1 MQMKGIFVAAVTPF
15 DAQNRFSES
24 ALHALMVRCLG
35 QGADGFFI
43 GGSSGECFL
52 LSHEERIAVFRAAAA
67 FRDRTALI
75 AHVGAIS
82 TDQAV
87 DMARQARRL
96 GFQAVAATPPFYYA
110 FGVREIAGYYHAI
123 AQAAGMPVLIYNF
136 PGNTHQPLDLADAE
150 TAALLRSGDI
160 LGVKHTNYD
169 VFQLERIKSVNPDLL
184 VFDGFD
190 ETMVAGL
197 ALGADGAIG
206 STFNI
211 MLPEYRRIYDT
222 FLGGDF
228 RQAQRLQAKANNVM
242 EALCRVGLIPAV
254 KYVLG
259 RQGIPAGSPRR
270 PFLPLDATQREE
282 IDRAF
287 AENCPGEY

>member
-1 MQMKGIFVAAVTPF
+1 MKGLFVATVTPF

-24 ALHALMVRCLG
+24 ALHALMERCLG
-35 QGADGFFI
+35 QGADGFFL

-52 LSHEERIAVFRAAAA
+52 LSHEERVAVFRAAAA
-67 FRDRTALI
+67 YRDRTTLI
-75 AHVGAIS
+75 AHVGAIA
-82 TDQAV
+82 TDEAV
-87 DMARQARRL
+87 DFARQARGF
-96 GFQAVAATPPFYYA
+96 GFQAVAATPPFYYG
-110 FGVREIAGYYHAI
+110 FGAREIAGYYHAI

-136 PGNTHQPLDLADAE
+136 PGNTHKPLDLSNAD

-169 VFQLERIKSVNPDLL
+169 VFQLERIKTVNPDLL

-228 RQAQRLQAKANNVM
+228 RGARQLQTKANNVM

-259 RQGIPAGSPRR
+259 RQGVAAGDPRR
-270 PFLPLDATQREE
+270 PFSPLNSAQREE

-287 AENCPGEY
+287 AANCPGEY